1 MTHSLCNSRGPSLR
15 KKSFL
20 YLQFSA
26 QHVAIIGILFKLS
39 HNFHWVIYGVHLD
52 GGNFLYFQQT
62 IFSMGWKT
70 LILSLCLVTVTIFFR
85 RFCLTLLLT
94 HHQSSHS
101 FIPSF
106 IRTPFPGQMCDRYC
120 VKCWRHTDK
129 KTWYLFSRNLQFS
142 VCGEVRFGYGRHHF
156 GIGYKITTGDVGNV
170 SRDS

>member
-94 HHQSSHS
+94 HHQSSHLFIHS
-101 FIPSF
+101 FLHSYVLHF
-106 IRTPFPGQMCDRYC
+106 QGRCVTDTVLNAEDTQIRRRGTCFPETYNLVC
-120 VKCWRHTDK
+120 V
-129 KTWYLFSRNLQFS
+129 
-142 VCGEVRFGYGRHHF
+142 GRW
-156 GIGYKITTGDVGNV
+156 GLGMGDITLELGT
-170 SRDS
+170 R